1 MELTDGVLLHSP
13 PAVRLVHENATGLF
27 VGGSVAVCVG
37 SSLRIEMYFAP
48 KNNCSNYLHHFFFEW
63 HLLLP
68 QQSESEVQLSFQPK
82 HVFVGAFVGGSVG
95 GTGMLVGGGVGGFV
109 GAFVGGSVGGLV
121 GRGVG
126 GFVGAFVGGGV
137 GASVGAFVGGSVGG
151 TGAFVGGG
159 VIGTVGRGVG

>member
-95 GTGMLVGGGVGGFV
+95 G
-109 GAFVGGSVGGLV
+109 LV